1 MIVYIKLKKHSISID
16 LRSFFCIFSCVS
28 MIFSVVSYDTL
39 KLLKYWTLKKVGF
52 KIQPEW
58 FLNLFLIFG
67 EKFSLVSYKLVS
79 YKKKRV
85 FVYFVGAMHVLFSR
99 CHLWL
104 FTFQVAP
111 TCSK

>member
-16 LRSFFCIFSCVS
+16 LRSFFCIFRCVS

-67 EKFSLVSYKLVS
+67 QKFSLVSYKLVS
-79 YKKKRV
+79 YKKRKRV
-85 FVYFVGAMHVLFSR
+85 VKNYVD
-99 CHLWL
+99 
-104 FTFQVAP
+104 
-111 TCSK
+111 SKMNLIRDELSNSHNE